1 MQSKDLHRLLLL
13 EGLELHKV
21 IRKELSSSHDIA
33 PQRHLIQLLDSWRQ
47 IDGDSRST
55 TIVRSGKSRYEV
67 PRRPLRSQKHFER
80 TSFLVCSSMVPEVA
94 AATRPVSEPKLR

>member
-1 MQSKDLHRLLLL
+1 MQAKDLHRLLLL

-21 IRKELSSSHDIA
+21 VRKELSSSHDIA

-47 IDGDSRST
+47 IDGDSRNT

-80 TSFLVCSSMVPEVA
+80 TSFLACSSMIPEVA